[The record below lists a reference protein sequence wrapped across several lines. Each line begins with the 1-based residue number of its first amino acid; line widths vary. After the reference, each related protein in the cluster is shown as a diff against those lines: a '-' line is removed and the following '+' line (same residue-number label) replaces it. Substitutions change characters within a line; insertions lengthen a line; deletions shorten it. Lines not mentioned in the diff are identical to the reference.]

1 MPLDRGDRGRADH
14 GLQVLSMS
22 LLPFFRWC
30 DSTWIG
36 VTIRESRYLFPIIET
51 VHLLGLTLLLGTTII
66 ISLRLFGLGMRRQS
80 VTQLAE
86 DLAPWTLGSLM
97 AMLATGVL
105 LFLSEALKCYDS
117 PPFRLKMAF
126 LLAAILYQFTVYRRF
141 TRSANAA
148 SMRVWSGVI
157 AAISLGLWFGVGL
170 MGRAIGFY

>member
-1 MPLDRGDRGRADH
+1 
-14 GLQVLSMS
+14 MS

-36 VTIRESRYLFPIIET
+36 VAIRESRYLFPLIET
-51 VHLLGLTLLLGTTII
+51 VHLVGLTLLLATTII
-66 ISLRLFGLGMRRQS
+66 ISLRLFGVGMRRQP
-80 VTQLAE
+80 VKQLAE
-86 DLAPWTLGSLM
+86 DLAPWTLGSLIV
-97 AMLATGVL
+97 MLSTGLL
-105 LFLSEALKCYDS
+105 LFFSEALKCYDS

-141 TRSANAA
+141 TRSPKAA
-148 SMRVWSGVI
+148 TMRVWSGVV

>member
-1 MPLDRGDRGRADH
+1 
-14 GLQVLSMS
+14 MS
-22 LLPFFRWC
+22 VLPFFRWC

-51 VHLLGLTLLLGTTII
+51 IHLVGLTLLLGTTII
-66 ISLRLFGLGMRRQS
+66 ISLRLFGLGLRRQS
-80 VTQLAE
+80 VALLAE
-86 DLAPWTLGSLM
+86 DLAPWMLGSLIV
-97 AMLATGVL
+97 MLSTGVF

-126 LLAAILYQFTVYRRF
+126 LFAAILYHFTIYRRF

-148 SMRVWSGVI
+148 SMRVWSGVV
-157 AAISLGLWFGVGL
+157 AAGSLGLWFGVGL